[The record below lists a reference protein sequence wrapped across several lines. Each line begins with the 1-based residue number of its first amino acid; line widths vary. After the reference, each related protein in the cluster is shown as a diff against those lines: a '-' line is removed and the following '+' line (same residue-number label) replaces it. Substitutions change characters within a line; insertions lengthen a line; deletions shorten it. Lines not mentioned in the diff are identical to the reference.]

1 MMRTQKILVIS
12 LCIRLLETIVFAEN
26 STRADLYYNIL
37 YYLKRLLRE
46 CKRDQTND
54 ETECAKRTFW
64 QNFRVGGLPIYL
76 RDAWVETL
84 RYFSK

>member
-1 MMRTQKILVIS
+1 MRTQKILVIS
-12 LCIRLLETIVFAEN
+12 LCIRLLETLVFKAN
-26 STRADLYYNIL
+26 TARDAHLYNIL
-37 YYLKRLLRE
+37 YYLRLLLRE

-84 RYFSK
+84 RYLPK

>member
-1 MMRTQKILVIS
+1 MRTQKILVVS
-12 LCIRLLETIVFAEN
+12 LCIRLLETLVFIEN
-26 STRADLYYNIL
+26 TTRADHYYNIL

-54 ETECAKRTFW
+54 ETEEAKRAFW
-64 QNFRVGGLPIYL
+64 KTFRVGCLPIYL

-84 RYFSK
+84 RWLPK

>member
-1 MMRTQKILVIS
+1 MRTQKILIVN

-46 CKRDQTND
+46 CKRDQTNG
-54 ETECAKRTFW
+54 ETEEVKRTFW

-84 RYFSK
+84 RYLPK